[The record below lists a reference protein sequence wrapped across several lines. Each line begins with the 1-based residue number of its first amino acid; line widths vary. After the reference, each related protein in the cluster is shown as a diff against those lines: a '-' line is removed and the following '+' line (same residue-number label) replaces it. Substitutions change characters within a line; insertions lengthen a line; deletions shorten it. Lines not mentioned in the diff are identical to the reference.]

1 MPAPDD
7 SILNSVLSALGM
19 DPTYEEYNPDIIL
32 HINSVFNTLT
42 DLGVPPANGFEITDA
57 TSKWQDYLQG
67 NKRLN
72 ECKTYMVN
80 RLRLIFDPP
89 KMGYLVQA
97 LKDQIKE
104 AEFRINVNAEQTTPQ
119 EGP

>member
-1 MPAPDD
+1 MAAPDD
-7 SILNSVLSALGM
+7 SILNSVKSALQI
-19 DPTYEEYNPDIIL
+19 DPSYTEYDPDIIL

-42 DLGVPPANGFEITDA
+42 DLGVPPSSGFAIADA
-57 TSKWQDYLQG
+57 TSKWEEYLHG
-67 NKRLN
+67 NLRLN
-72 ECKTYMVN
+72 ECRSYMVN

-104 AEFRINVNAEQTTPQ
+104 AEFRINVNAEQSTSQVIP
-119 EGP
+119 